1 MYDVVMGFHMGLDG
15 YQHRIVRDHLIGTDI
30 NWNRPYVG
38 GIDKFH
44 ASLVYANYVFRKGRK
59 RR

>member
-1 MYDVVMGFHMGLDG
+1 MGLDG